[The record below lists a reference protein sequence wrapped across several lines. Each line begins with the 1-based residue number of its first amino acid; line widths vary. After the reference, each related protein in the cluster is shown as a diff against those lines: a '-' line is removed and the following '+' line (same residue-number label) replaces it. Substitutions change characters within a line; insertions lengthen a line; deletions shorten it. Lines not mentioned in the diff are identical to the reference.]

1 MGLAIFFT
9 TALSF
14 PEIDEKDLTSFIEV
28 SSFIQNVC
36 NGKLM
41 NKLLNEMII
50 EMYDD

>member
-41 NKLLNEMII
+41 N
-50 EMYDD
+50 